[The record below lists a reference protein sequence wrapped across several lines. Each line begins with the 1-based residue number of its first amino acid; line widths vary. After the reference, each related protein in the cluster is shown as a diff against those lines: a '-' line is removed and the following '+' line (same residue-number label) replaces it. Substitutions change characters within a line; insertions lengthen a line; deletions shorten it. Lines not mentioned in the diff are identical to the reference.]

1 MNGIAETVCEDAVAV
16 RLVES
21 LGYQGRL
28 VNLGSVSFD
37 FEVLEVELSPELRRC
52 LDMSLCS

>member
-52 LDMSLCS
+52 LDMSLC